1 MNEHR
6 LSGMKYMAAGIAV
19 SAAISLAE

>member
-6 LSGMKYMAAGIAV
+6 LPGMKYMAAGIAV
-19 SAAISLAE
+19 SAAIYLAE